1 MKEEL
6 FFQIQEHEY
15 QEEEDEFDEKEMEF
29 LGKIKCT
36 KEDIH
41 HEYNRIIEGMK
52 ESNREVEDW
61 MEPMNHY
68 KSRFDGYCKIR
79 VDMEKIDEK
88 WKYSTYYVE
97 REVKTKKYVNSRR
110 DIWKGRVKEPPLI
123 EVGRYGSIEIV
134 NGRHRFA
141 NLRDMGVKKVVCMC
155 KKSEIDA
162 LEKILEY
169 DMLDIK

>member
-1 MKEEL
+1 MKEDL
-6 FFQIQEHEY
+6 FFQNQEHEY
-15 QEEEDEFDEKEMEF
+15 QEEEDELDEKEMEF

-41 HEYNRIIEGMK
+41 DEYNRIIKGMM
-52 ESNREVEDW
+52 ESNRGVEYW
-61 MEPMNHY
+61 MEPMNNYQSPFH
-68 KSRFDGYCKIR
+68 GYCKIR
-79 VDMEKIDEK
+79 VDVEKIDER

-97 REVKTKKYVNSRR
+97 KEAKTKKYVNSRR

-141 NLRDMGVKKVVCMC
+141 NLRDMGVKKMICMC
-155 KKSEIDA
+155 KKVEMDA
-162 LEKILEY
+162 LKEMLGYLEY
-169 DMLDIK
+169 